1 MDFCEDVSNINSST
15 VSSPIGS
22 FISEDDKL
30 DSDIE
35 ADILHTNIDESTTVR
50 TCSPASFQSIKHVG
64 IPQVFI
70 RKALL
75 SSVSSQL
82 KNAAMKANVGDPLC
96 ISFHKY
102 VAIGTSKGVIFIFNL
117 HQVLRLCFG
126 NISPPNT
133 PEAKAGEAQGPI
145 IALSQ
150 NPNGTLLMTVYSS
163 GRIAIWQIPASVLSE
178 KSGQD
183 TIKGH
188 QNASDDESDT
198 VESTQRND
206 NYANSSLLTH
216 SHARHEIPVA
226 SKKRNY
232 VSFSNSSIYG
242 RLLCTLDDAHG
253 VGHSVSL
260 CCFTTVSS
268 LGACVDTGGSVFQL
282 KFTHGLVG
290 MKGESMCVF
299 SGSRGEICAM
309 EALGLNALKTD
320 RQSGSKQLDDQLREA
335 KLSILNSSALLALA
349 SFTKLIIVQLR
360 PRVQVSYWQVL
371 EGPPAFLPFLNWYW
385 CADSPD
391 SAFIAFGRGP
401 VVHILQVSK
410 ISRSDNA
417 SVNFIPLND
426 STFPDSSTSLRA
438 NTSKYNENQL
448 NFKLL
453 YSFSFGH
460 NFLNLKWISHNQ
472 FITVDENEQLHLLN
486 NITGEILETTDISYT
501 HLHYN
506 SDLFKYPKISE
517 ALAFASER
525 ACMHSITAYGSQLL
539 LLGENGLYLIA
550 LRTWNESVIFLLRRK
565 QLQSGLDYMEA
576 ALKSIKT
583 VSQFKSSDSSNEI
596 IGKDYSG
603 YLLHNQILTILREE
617 VLHVLVSEVN
627 EHDNSTCLSSVFESV
642 FRIVCMIKNIDFIWS
657 ELYPIVRNFP
667 RLTSALFNALFSVLK
682 SLPPF
687 GQLRTDCP
695 HCQINFKQN
704 FTQLPPDMSQHF
716 IDWCLNQGDIL
727 EVNTND
733 VNPICSYSLT
743 NKKLIT
749 EICLLRLHPSCL
761 DLNYAV
767 RLCWTNNL
775 LDAYLHLYTD
785 ILMDFETPFR
795 DLVQCLLSGLNDESE
810 EYDSNRIET
819 CENCLL
825 VLLRSAFAGESFC
838 HQSLPSP
845 LNQDVPLK
853 VFNLMLSD
861 SILNVKYPPVC
872 YQNVKY
878 PVLHLLLHYN
888 AIDFLNLLTL
898 SASDE
903 FFAKGQLGQSRRQR
917 LYYCLILT
925 SLSPSS
931 SPTSTKNT
939 SFDSDQTNELRGP
952 NSRLLVSDLC
962 IPCRVFVF
970 IANQFRLVNNKEIE
984 IDYDLIYQLFKSVCD
999 SNDKLPKSLL
1009 SEFELSVIELIESGL
1024 LKHLEQYSTLCSEK
1038 GLYTVCEYIHKT
1050 CGNEL
1055 LVLKYQILLLKRI
1068 VLDNINNDSMRALIH
1083 SDHNA
1088 VKLAN
1093 CIFQCLEHNIT
1104 RVNKE
1109 LIIGEEEYE
1118 HLKLIC
1124 FEQAEVLANWD
1135 EERTLRA
1142 LYNLANVSIS
1152 EMLDLINSYIKE
1164 TTSNK
1169 RTTYLILRAYFKC
1182 RKTICDRLQ
1191 RVNSEEVISS
1201 TSDDE
1206 TTPNYKNWIE
1216 FLQNY
1221 DTNITEL
1228 FIHLLVHFGIES
1240 SGALLNFLESHNDYG
1255 IDQVLKI
1262 ISVEKYPREVAYLY
1276 EKSGDLSKATEL
1288 YKQIFAETWQKL
1300 IKMECEPS
1308 KISGD
1313 STLVSF
1319 HKLDDRFPTSNNS
1332 VLQELCDNVQ
1342 HANQRLLNFCQRRC
1356 AQTHDYSEI
1365 EALWFSVVNLLMKCE
1380 FLKNYP
1386 VLNAQ
1391 LGNIFY
1397 NSFSLVM
1404 TYLPPVVIVSHI
1416 LNIDGTEITVNTKI
1430 NLLVKKFISACQ
1442 FEVNQMLLNK
1452 QLAGR
1457 ELTFTQFRVFKQYKR
1472 GFGYRSLICSICGLD
1487 LRINNLLTRKD
1498 WKAVSMISNDEK
1510 AINSRRTVAFHCHH
1524 AFHERCLSEFL
1535 NKTDVLTS
1543 VIHFWSCSI
1552 CRPAC
1557 YIPVNTNYSHDD
1569 VIESHSDEIQIDN
1582 SFMPSSTNNM
1592 ENLLF

>member
-1 MDFCEDVSNINSST
+1 LFCY
-15 VSSPIGS
+15 
-22 FISEDDKL
+22 
-30 DSDIE
+30 
-35 ADILHTNIDESTTVR
+35 ID
-50 TCSPASFQSIKHVG
+50 
-64 IPQVFI
+64 
-70 RKALL
+70 
-75 SSVSSQL
+75 
-82 KNAAMKANVGDPLC
+82 
-96 ISFHKY
+96 
-102 VAIGTSKGVIFIFNL
+102 L

-145 IALSQ
+145 TALSQ
-150 NPNGTLLMTVYSS
+150 NPNGTLLMAVYSS
-163 GRIAIWQIPASVLSE
+163 GRIAVWQIPSSVLSE

-183 TIKGH
+183 TIKGR

-198 VESTQRND
+198 IESTQRND
-206 NYANSSLLTH
+206 NYTNSNLSTR
-216 SHARHEIPVA
+216 SHARQEIPMA
-226 SKKRNY
+226 PKKRSS
-232 VSFSNSSIYG
+232 VSFPSSICG
-242 RLLCTLDDAHG
+242 RLLCILDDAHG

-268 LGACVDTGGSVFQL
+268 LAACVDTGGSVFQL

-290 MKGESMCVF
+290 MKGESMCFF

-309 EALGLNALKTD
+309 EALGLNTLKTD
-320 RQSGSKQLDDQLREA
+320 KRFGSKQLDDQLREA

-385 CADSPD
+385 CADSPE

-401 VVHILQVSK
+401 AVHILQVSK

-417 SVNFIPLND
+417 SVNFIPLSD
-426 STFPDSSTSLRA
+426 SAFPDSSTSLHA
-438 NTSKYNENQL
+438 NNSKNNENQL
-448 NFKLL
+448 KFKLL

-472 FITVDENEQLHLLN
+472 FIAVDENEQLHLLN
-486 NITGEILETTDISYT
+486 NITGEILETTDISNA
-501 HLHYN
+501 HLNYN

-517 ALAFASER
+517 ALAFAGER

-583 VSQFKSSDSSNEI
+583 VSQFDLSDSSDEI
-596 IGKDYSG
+596 IDRNYSEN
-603 YLLHNQILTILREE
+603 LLHNQILTILREE
-617 VLHVLVSEVN
+617 VLHALVSEDN
-627 EHDNSTCLSSVFESV
+627 EYDNSTCLSSVIESV
-642 FRIVCMIKNIDFIWS
+642 FRIVCMIKNIDFMWL
-657 ELYPIVRNFP
+657 ELYPFVRNFP

-687 GQLRTDCP
+687 GQLRTDCS
-695 HCQINFKQN
+695 HSQINFKQN
-704 FTQLPPDMSQHF
+704 FIQLPPDMSKHF
-716 IDWCLNQGDIL
+716 IDWCLNQSDIL
-727 EVNTND
+727 EVNTSD
-733 VNPICSYSLT
+733 VNPIYSYSSS
-743 NKKLIT
+743 NKKLMT

-795 DLVQCLLSGLNDESE
+795 DLVHYLLNSLNDESE
-810 EYDSNRIET
+810 EYDPNRIEKYG
-819 CENCLL
+819 NCLL

-845 LNQDVPLK
+845 LHQDVPLK
-853 VFNLMLSD
+853 VFNLVLSE
-861 SILNVKYPPVC
+861 SFLNVKCPPVC
-872 YQNVKY
+872 YRNVKY

-903 FFAKGQLGQSRRQR
+903 FFEKGQLGQSRRQR

-931 SPTSTKNT
+931 LPTSRTN
-939 SFDSDQTNELRGP
+939 SPFDSDQIEELKES

-970 IANQFRLVNNKEIE
+970 IANQFRMVNNKEIE
-984 IDYDLIYQLFKSVCD
+984 IDYDLIYQLFKLVCD
-999 SNDKLPKSLL
+999 SNEKLPKSLL

-1024 LKHLEQYSTLCSEK
+1024 LKHLEEYSTLCSEK
-1038 GLYTVCEYIHKT
+1038 GLYTVCEYIHKKS
-1050 CGNEL
+1050 GNEL

-1068 VLDNINNDSMRALIH
+1068 VLDNINKDSICASIH
-1083 SDHNA
+1083 SDRNA
-1088 VKLAN
+1088 VKLAS
-1093 CIFQCLEHNIT
+1093 CIFQCLEHYIT
-1104 RVNKE
+1104 RVNKKS
-1109 LIIGEEEYE
+1109 LISEEEYE
-1118 HLKLIC
+1118 HLKSIC
-1124 FEQAEVLANWD
+1124 FEHAEVLVNWD

-1142 LYNLANVSIS
+1142 LYSLANVSIS
-1152 EMLDLINSYIKE
+1152 EMLDLINSYINE

-1191 RVNSEEVISS
+1191 RADSEEVIYSV
-1201 TSDDE
+1201 SDDE
-1206 TTPNYKNWIE
+1206 TTLTSKNWEE

-1221 DTNITEL
+1221 DTSITEL

-1240 SGALLNFLESHNDYG
+1240 PGALLNFLESYNDYG

-1288 YKQIFAETWQKL
+1288 YKQIFSETWQKL
-1300 IKMECEPS
+1300 IKMECEPW

-1313 STLVSF
+1313 STF
-1319 HKLDDRFPTSNNS
+1319 DRSLTSNNS

-1356 AQTHDYSEI
+1356 SQTHDYSEI
-1365 EALWFSVVNLLMKCE
+1365 EALWFSVIDLLMKCE
-1380 FLKNYP
+1380 FLKNCP

-1404 TYLPPVVIVSHI
+1404 TYIPPVVIVSHI
-1416 LNIDGTEITVNTKI
+1416 LNIDGSEITVNAKI

-1442 FEVNQMLLNK
+1442 FEVNQMVLNK

-1457 ELTFTQFRVFKQYKR
+1457 ELTFTQFQVFKQHKR
-1472 GFGYRSLICSICGLD
+1472 GFSNRSLICPICGLD
-1487 LRINNLLTRKD
+1487 LQINNLTRKD

-1524 AFHERCLSEFL
+1524 AFHERCLSEFQ
-1535 NKTDVLTS
+1535 NKTEVPTS
-1543 VIHFWSCSI
+1543 VVHFWSCSV
-1552 CRPAC
+1552 CQPVC
-1557 YIPVNTNYSHDD
+1557 YIPVKSNCSHDN
-1569 VIESHSDEIQIDN
+1569 VVKSHSDEIQIDN
-1582 SFMPSSTNNM
+1582 PFMQSSTDNM